1 MENLIGVPVFI
12 GVLLLAMVLGATASA
27 TRFCTMG
34 GVSDWLNIGDTGR
47 LLAWFMAI
55 AVAIGGATLLEATGI
70 VSLDATRPP
79 YRATEFAWP
88 RYLLGGFLFGI
99 GMVLASGCPTRN
111 VLRVGSGSLKGLVV
125 LLLVGISA
133 WLMTRTDLYA
143 IVFHSWLQH
152 LSVNPGPPQ
161 DLGALLAAATG
172 MDRAAARMWLGGL
185 LVLALL
191 IPVLRSADFRS
202 RRGNVI
208 GGVVVG
214 LCVTGAWYLT
224 GGPWGRAWQDD
235 ALWLDQPPIGVGVQS
250 YTFVNPLGET
260 LTFIGNGGS
269 LQLLTVGMVAVLG
282 VLLGA
287 LAWNVLT
294 GRFRWEWFTTREDF
308 LRHAAGAVLM
318 GVGGVLALGCSVGQG
333 ITGVSTLAL
342 GSWLALAAMII
353 GAATA
358 LRVQYYRLLYE
369 DASLL
374 DALISAWVDLH
385 LLPRRWRRLDAL

>member
-12 GVLLLAMVLGATASA
+12 GVLLLAMVLGATAGA

-55 AVAIGGATLLEATGI
+55 AVAIGGATLLEASGI

-152 LSVNPGPPQ
+152 LSVNPGPLQ

-202 RRGNVI
+202 HRGNVI

>member
-55 AVAIGGATLLEATGI
+55 AVAIGGATLLEASGI

-152 LSVNPGPPQ
+152 LSVNPGPLQ

-202 RRGNVI
+202 HRGNVI

-358 LRVQYYRLLYE
+358 LRVQYYRLLHE

>member
-55 AVAIGGATLLEATGI
+55 AVAIGGATLLEASGI

-152 LSVNPGPPQ
+152 LSVNPGPLQ

-202 RRGNVI
+202 HRGNVI

-294 GRFRWEWFTTREDF
+294 GRFRWEWFTTLEDF

-358 LRVQYYRLLYE
+358 LRVQYYRLLHE

>member
-55 AVAIGGATLLEATGI
+55 AVAIGGATLLEASGI

-152 LSVNPGPPQ
+152 LSVNPGPLQ

>member
-55 AVAIGGATLLEATGI
+55 AVAIGGATLLEASGI

-79 YRATEFAWP
+79 YRAAEFVWP

-152 LSVNPGPPQ
+152 LSVNPGPLQ

-202 RRGNVI
+202 HRGNVI

-294 GRFRWEWFTTREDF
+294 GRFRWEWFTTLEDF

>member
-12 GVLLLAMVLGATASA
+12 GVLLLAMVLGATAGA

-79 YRATEFAWP
+79 YRAAEFVWP

-185 LVLALL
+185 LALALL

-202 RRGNVI
+202 HRGNVI

-294 GRFRWEWFTTREDF
+294 GRFRWEWFTTLEDF

-358 LRVQYYRLLYE
+358 LRVQYYRLLHE

>member
-12 GVLLLAMVLGATASA
+12 GVLLLAMVLGATAGA

-79 YRATEFAWP
+79 YRAAEFVWP

-202 RRGNVI
+202 HRGNVI

>member
-55 AVAIGGATLLEATGI
+55 AVAIGGATLLEASGI

-152 LSVNPGPPQ
+152 LSVNPGPLQ

-202 RRGNVI
+202 HRGNVI

>member
-55 AVAIGGATLLEATGI
+55 AVAIGGATLLEASGI

-79 YRATEFAWP
+79 YRAAEFVWP

-152 LSVNPGPPQ
+152 LSVNPGPLQ

-202 RRGNVI
+202 HRGNVI

>member
-12 GVLLLAMVLGATASA
+12 GVLLLAMVLGATAGA

-55 AVAIGGATLLEATGI
+55 AVAIGGATLLEASGI

-152 LSVNPGPPQ
+152 LSVNPGPLQ

-202 RRGNVI
+202 HRGNVI

-294 GRFRWEWFTTREDF
+294 GRFRWEWFTTLEDF

>member
-12 GVLLLAMVLGATASA
+12 GVLLLAMVLGATAGA

-55 AVAIGGATLLEATGI
+55 AVAIGGATLLEASGI

-152 LSVNPGPPQ
+152 LSVNPGPLQ

>member
-55 AVAIGGATLLEATGI
+55 AVAIGGATLLEASGI

-202 RRGNVI
+202 HRGNVI

>member
-55 AVAIGGATLLEATGI
+55 AVAIGGATLLEASGI

-185 LVLALL
+185 LALALL

-294 GRFRWEWFTTREDF
+294 GRFRWEWFTTLEDF

-358 LRVQYYRLLYE
+358 LRVQYYRLLHE

>member
-12 GVLLLAMVLGATASA
+12 GVLLLAMVLGATAGA

-185 LVLALL
+185 LALALL

-202 RRGNVI
+202 HRGNVI